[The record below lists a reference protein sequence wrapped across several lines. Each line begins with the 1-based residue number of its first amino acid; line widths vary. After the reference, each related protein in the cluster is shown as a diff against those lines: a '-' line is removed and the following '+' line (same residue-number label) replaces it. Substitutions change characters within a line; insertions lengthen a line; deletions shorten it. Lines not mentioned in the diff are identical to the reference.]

1 MKKWGK
7 QTDLSLKFFNYGPEN
22 VVSLKFIHCIL
33 EIKMAM
39 AETNYVAKKL
49 SHEKYIAIKK
59 TCELLL
65 KSNKYNDRFVT
76 SYWQTGSGTQIHMNV
91 NEVISVLASTP
102 KMYIDPH
109 DDVNMSMSSN
119 DVIPT
124 AIQILIWNE
133 HKILMNALKKWMKTI
148 KSQSEKFKN
157 KIKVG
162 RTHLQNALPVS
173 YGQVWEGYY
182 SVLNNCCK
190 TIQQNLDEI
199 LELPLG
205 GTAVGTGVHTD
216 DLVIKTFI
224 KIFHRNTGML
234 FKKPP
239 NYFYLTEYH
248 SNVQMY
254 TLSICNLATVI
265 YKTVNDIRFMSSNT
279 FSEIQIPDN
288 EPGSSIM
295 PGKVNPTQC
304 EALLMICG
312 QVFGNQSSIN
322 FACSQG
328 NFELNVFK
336 PLLIK
341 NILENFELL
350 STGIEHFNDFCMK
363 GIRPI
368 EQHERV
374 FENPINLTL
383 FSEEYSYNIIAKMV
397 RLWQKIGFKNFIKK
411 NNQFEKKLNDRKFL
425 IHEK

>member
-1 MKKWGK
+1 
-7 QTDLSLKFFNYGPEN
+7 
-22 VVSLKFIHCIL
+22 
-33 EIKMAM
+33 
-39 AETNYVAKKL
+39 
-49 SHEKYIAIKK
+49 
-59 TCELLL
+59 
-65 KSNKYNDRFVT
+65 
-76 SYWQTGSGTQIHMNV
+76 
-91 NEVISVLASTP
+91 
-102 KMYIDPH
+102 
-109 DDVNMSMSSN
+109 
-119 DVIPT
+119 
-124 AIQILIWNE
+124 
-133 HKILMNALKKWMKTI
+133 
-148 KSQSEKFKN
+148 
-157 KIKVG
+157 
-162 RTHLQNALPVS
+162 
-173 YGQVWEGYY
+173 
-182 SVLNNCCK
+182 
-190 TIQQNLDEI
+190 
-199 LELPLG
+199 
-205 GTAVGTGVHTD
+205 
-216 DLVIKTFI
+216 
-224 KIFHRNTGML
+224 ML

-254 TLSICNLATVI
+254 TLSICNLATAI
-265 YKTVNDIRFMSSNT
+265 YKTVNDVRFMSSNT

-363 GIRPI
+363 GIHPI

-383 FSEEYSYNIIAKMV
+383 FSEKYSYNIIAKMV
-397 RLWQKIGFKNFIKK
+397 RLWEKIGFKNFIKK
-411 NNQFEKKLNDRKFL
+411 IINLKKS
-425 IHEK
+425 